1 MYIYS
6 LRQGVIRQVSSCYDK
21 ISDLLKQFLK
31 IKKRLQYMQTPRGG
45 NLSKVLSV
53 AIERKQIE
61 NEWSELIAKVRAEFE
76 KKYPT

>member
-6 LRQGVIRQVSSCYDK
+6 LRKGVIRQVSSCYDK

-45 NLSKVLSV
+45 DLSRMLSV
-53 AIERKQIE
+53 VIIIYALRIIMKGT
-61 NEWSELIAKVRAEFE
+61 SVD
-76 KKYPT
+76 